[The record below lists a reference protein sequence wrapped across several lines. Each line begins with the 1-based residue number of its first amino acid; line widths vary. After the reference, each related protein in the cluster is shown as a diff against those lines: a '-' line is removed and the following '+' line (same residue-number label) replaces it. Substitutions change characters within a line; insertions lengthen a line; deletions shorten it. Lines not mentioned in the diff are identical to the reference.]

1 MLNSTI
7 FGGWDAR
14 EALVKA
20 SMALE
25 VDTNWC
31 VGGCSNWKETKE
43 GIDRYSELK
52 IRYEKIENK

>member
-1 MLNSTI
+1 
-7 FGGWDAR
+7 
-14 EALVKA
+14 
-20 SMALE
+20 MAIE

-52 IRYEKIENK
+52 IRHEKIENK